1 MSDAFD
7 LGDDAPVR
15 RALGDAGE
23 EVDAENVARPVG
35 AVGAEAAALGEHGE
49 AGGGARAARRAVE
62 LVGFQHEEMHRLA
75 RRRHRRRT
83 GRSGRARRRVPAGRQ
98 PLSLMACLSALP
110 MRINSEARS
119 GTRSRPRREA
129 STSAYHMPP

>member
-7 LGDDAPVR
+7 LGDDASVR

-49 AGGGARAARRAVE
+49 AGGGARAARRTVE
-62 LVGFQHEEMHRLA
+62 LVRFQHEEMHRLA
-75 RRRHRRRT
+75 RRRIGVEQDAR
-83 GRSGRARRRVPAGRQ
+83 GERAGKFPPVGNRLLDRPA
-98 PLSLMACLSALP
+98 
-110 MRINSEARS
+110 
-119 GTRSRPRREA
+119 
-129 STSAYHMPP
+129 